1 MERRAQLY
9 EGKAKIVY
17 ATDDP
22 AFYIQ
27 YFKDDATAFNA
38 KKRGTIESKGIF
50 NNHISARLFQ
60 VVEKEGVPTHF
71 VRTLSDREM
80 LVRKLD
86 IIKVEVVLRNIVAG
100 NLAKRM
106 GVDEGRRLPHPII
119 DLHLKNDA
127 LDDPMINEDT
137 ISAFGLATREEAAQ
151 MRASALKVNQ
161 ILQAFFGERNV
172 DLVDF
177 KLEFGRWSPAG
188 TSRGAESQASPSG
201 RVEGAPHILLG
212 DEISPDTM
220 RLWEHGTRRK
230 LDKDRFRRDLGSVE
244 EAYAEVERIVTR

>member
-1 MERRAQLY
+1 MECRGQLY

-17 ATDDP
+17 ATGDP

-80 LVRKLD
+80 LVKKLD

-137 ISAFGLATREEAAQ
+137 ISAFGLAAREEVAQ
-151 MRASALKVNQ
+151 MRAFTLKVNQ
-161 ILQAFFGERNV
+161 ILQVFFGERNV

-177 KLEFGRWSPAG
+177 KLEFGRCPA
-188 TSRGAESQASPSG
+188 
-201 RVEGAPHILLG
+201 EGGKLLLG
-212 DEISPDTM
+212 DEITPDGC
-220 RLWEHGTRRK
+220 RLWEKGTGRK
-230 LDKDRFRRDLGSVE
+230 LDKDRFRRDLGQVE

>member
-1 MERRAQLY
+1 MERRGQLY

-22 AFYIQ
+22 AYYIQ

-38 KKRGTIESKGIF
+38 KKRGTIVSKGIF
-50 NNHISARLFQ
+50 NNHISSKLFQ
-60 VVEKEGVPTHF
+60 VVEGEGVPTHF
-71 VRTLSDREM
+71 VKTLSDREM
-80 LVRKLD
+80 LVQKLD
-86 IIKVEVVLRNIVAG
+86 IIKVEVVLRNVVAG

-137 ISAFGLATREEAAQ
+137 ISAFGLGTREELAQ
-151 MRASALKVNQ
+151 MRAYALKVNQ
-161 ILQAFFGERNV
+161 ILQSFFGGRNV

-177 KLEFGRWSPAG
+177 KLEFGRCPA
-188 TSRGAESQASPSG
+188 
-201 RVEGAPHILLG
+201 EGGKLLLG
-212 DEISPDTM
+212 DEITPDGC
-220 RLWEHGTRRK
+220 RLW
-230 LDKDRFRRDLGSVE
+230 
-244 EAYAEVERIVTR
+244 